1 LPQARRRLRE
11 IATVL
16 GALCLALVLLWQ
28 SARDPGKLGAV
39 DRLVLRLVTPLQGGL
54 TAGGQGLVAMGHRY
68 FGLVEVE
75 EKNVALEKENR
86 LLRSN
91 LARLERAA
99 LENQRLSRL
108 LEMRDL
114 LDAPT
119 VPARIVAIDTSP
131 YFRVTR
137 VTIDKGTGR
146 VERGMPVIAPEGVV
160 GRVTR
165 VAGGSADVELAVD
178 PRSVI
183 HVLVPGSGGGG
194 LLVGH
199 PGGSGYRCRIQ
210 YFTGPTPAKVGDK
223 VVTTGLGGFPR
234 DLPVG
239 TVSRVA
245 LPPGSLFQEVDVTP
259 AVDFARLTE
268 VLVLLAPPA
277 EPLPAPSPT
286 SPDSVPTAIPA
297 WPSRGLSFY
306 R

>member
-1 LPQARRRLRE
+1 
-11 IATVL
+11 VL
-16 GALCLALVLLWQ
+16 GAFALAVVLLWQ

-54 TAGGQGLVAMGHRY
+54 TRAGGGLVALGHRY
-68 FGLVEVE
+68 LGLTRVE
-75 EKNVALEKENR
+75 ETNVALAKENR
-86 LLRSN
+86 LLRAT
-91 LARLERAA
+91 LARLDRAA
-99 LENQRLSRL
+99 LENVRLSRL

-119 VPARIVAIDTSP
+119 VPARIVAMDTSP

-137 VTIDKGTGR
+137 LTIDKGTGR

-183 HVLVPGSGGGG
+183 HVHLPASGGRG

-199 PGGSGYRCRIQ
+199 PGGTGYRCRIQ
-210 YFTGPTPAKVGDK
+210 YFTGPALAKVGDQ

-239 TVSRVA
+239 RVSRVA
-245 LPPGSLFQEVDVTP
+245 VPPGSLFQEVDVTP

-277 EPLPAPSPT
+277 EPLPAPSTPHR
-286 SPDSVPTAIPA
+286 DGVPTAIPA